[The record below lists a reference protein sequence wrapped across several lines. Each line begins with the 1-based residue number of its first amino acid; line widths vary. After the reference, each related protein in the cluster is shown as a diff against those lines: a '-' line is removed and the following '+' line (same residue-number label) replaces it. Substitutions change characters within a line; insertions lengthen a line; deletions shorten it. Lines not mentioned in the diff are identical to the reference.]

1 MEPNTDFNLNQLV
14 SRILQRLRLIL
25 GIGFLGALTG
35 LVFSLVKTP
44 QYQAHATLGVNI
56 NYGVT
61 EPLALVVE
69 DRTLSRIA
77 TVLTSDST
85 LMRVLYE
92 IPEELRHSRGWSA
105 PSDLDDV
112 VRLDR
117 RLAEWWL
124 VATDEDPTVAAEVS
138 QKWAMVSLEV
148 LDEAV
153 EHAWRA
159 VEILSGSFVVECE
172 QNIVEIWECQAV
184 PIEVDSGGLGET
196 LQIELDQSRGV
207 LPNVSYELLSSAR
220 LPQNPALWSRGPLI
234 LSGMVAGLIVGA
246 AINLVDWNPFKRQ

>member
-25 GIGFLGALTG
+25 GIGFLGALAG
-35 LVFSLVKTP
+35 LVVSLVKTP

-77 TVLTSDST
+77 TVITSDST
-85 LMRVLYE
+85 LMRVLDE
-92 IPEELRHSRGWSA
+92 IPEDLRQSRGWSS

-112 VRLDR
+112 VSLDR

-124 VATDEDPTVAAEVS
+124 VAIDKDPLVAAEVS

-159 VEILSGSFVVECE
+159 VEILDGSFVVECE
-172 QNIVEIWECQAV
+172 SNIVDIWECQAF
-184 PIEVDSGGLGET
+184 PIEVSSEGLEEK

-220 LPQNPALWSRGPLI
+220 PPQNPVLWSRGLLV
-234 LSGMVAGLIVGA
+234 LSGTIAGLIVGV
-246 AINLVDWNPFKRQ
+246 AINLVDWNPLKCR